1 MTKWIAA
8 LSAAALM
15 ISACT
20 EVGSPPVNPPV
31 AEAAVTISMDDLR
44 LLIGDDWEGAL
55 TYLNYGSDK
64 RSTIPVKMIVM
75 SPDGDRL
82 PFAIKYP
89 GEEDKNVDGG
99 LELSGD
105 GSQFDNAR
113 IIERRDTPEGFTF
126 TTQTRGQDD
135 NRPADIRIVYEVSE
149 RLFKMRK
156 LVKFDDAE
164 DYIERN
170 EYILKR

>member
-1 MTKWIAA
+1 MAKWTAA
-8 LSAAALM
+8 LGAGMLM
-15 ISACT
+15 ISACS
-20 EVGSPPVNPPV
+20 EAGSPPVTPPV
-31 AEAAVTISMDDLR
+31 AESIITISMDDLR
-44 LLIGDDWEGAL
+44 PLIGDDWEGAL

-75 SPDGDRL
+75 PPEGDRL

-99 LELSGD
+99 LSLTSD
-105 GSQFDNAR
+105 GTEFEGAR
-113 IIERRDTPEGFTF
+113 IIDRRDTPDGTIF
-126 TTQTRGQDD
+126 TTQVRGQDD
-135 NRPADIRIVYEVSE
+135 NRPADIRMVYDISE

-156 LVKFDDAE
+156 LVKFDDAP